1 MSPVETH
8 DRVMPK
14 DIQYADAEL
23 GWLDDLV
30 DTTRYPLDDPDST
43 AWTALVDQCR
53 SEISEHGCLT
63 LRDFLRPEA
72 RRTAGTEIADLA
84 RGVPIRYE
92 TCTVYSRPGLEAEL
106 ALDDP
111 RRLTFRRGTGHITRD
126 MIGPH
131 TVAHRLYASPKFK
144 AFVKDCVGAESI
156 FEYADPLAGLIATVV
171 PPGNELSWHYD
182 TNEYVVTLMTQQPD
196 AGGLFCYVPNLR
208 RPGDENIDGL
218 GAVLADPEHPSIR
231 TVDLRPGDLQI
242 FLGRYSLHKVGKVT
256 GTTDRHV
263 AVLSYADRPGVIGP
277 VDRTRA
283 VYGRV
288 TEAHLVAEQ
297 SKLQSNDGLML

>member
-1 MSPVETH
+1 MPNET
-8 DRVMPK
+8 RL
-14 DIQYADAEL
+14 ADAEQ

-30 DTTRYPLDDPDST
+30 DTTRYPLDDPDSA

-53 SEISEHGCLT
+53 GEMAVHGCLT
-63 LRDFLRPEA
+63 LRDFLTPTAHRNATAEIVDIA
-72 RRTAGTEIADLA
+72 RRVT
-84 RGVPIRYE
+84 IRHE
-92 TCTVYSRPGLEAEL
+92 MCTVYARPELEAD
-106 ALDDP
+106 LDPGDP
-111 RRLTFRRGTGHITRD
+111 RRLTFPRGSGHITRD

-144 AFVKDCVGAESI
+144 AFVKACVGADRI
-156 FEYADPLAGLIATVV
+156 FEYADPLAGLIATIV

-182 TNEYVVTLMTQQPD
+182 TNEFVVTLMTQRPD
-196 AGGLFCYVPNLR
+196 AGGLFWYVPNLR
-208 RPGDENIDGL
+208 QPGDENLAGL
-218 GAVLADPEHPSIR
+218 GAVLTDPHHTSIR
-231 TVDLRPGDLQI
+231 SVDLRPGDLQI
-242 FLGRYSLHKVGKVT
+242 FLGRYSLHKVSQVT

-288 TEAHLVAEQ
+288 TEAHLIAERSQ
-297 SKLQSNDGLML
+297 LQSNDGLIL